1 MLMNTAKGYSALFP
15 SVSQPI
21 QGQGNMRSLS
31 PGRISQFSVR
41 LPVPRLCSYSQC
53 IICSG
58 FTPLL
63 STEQGLLHLGHNQAL
78 QIQVLCTVSF
88 TTKFTFFLGVVDSR
102 LFPHLTHRTPF
113 FVPGLS
119 SSHDLLGSLSGN
131 ITSGALLSV
140 FVFLSR
146 LRSVWIC
153 CEVEYSL
160 AWHLA
165 SYHRPLW
172 ARRCLR

>member
-21 QGQGNMRSLS
+21 QGQGYMRSLS

-63 STEQGLLHLGHNQAL
+63 SSEQGLLHLGHNQAL

-113 FVPGLS
+113 LCQSFPALMIFSAVYLETSHLEHFSVS
-119 SSHDLLGSLSGN
+119 SY
-131 ITSGALLSV
+131 
-140 FVFLSR
+140 F
-146 LRSVWIC
+146 
-153 CEVEYSL
+153 
-160 AWHLA
+160 
-165 SYHRPLW
+165 
-172 ARRCLR
+172 